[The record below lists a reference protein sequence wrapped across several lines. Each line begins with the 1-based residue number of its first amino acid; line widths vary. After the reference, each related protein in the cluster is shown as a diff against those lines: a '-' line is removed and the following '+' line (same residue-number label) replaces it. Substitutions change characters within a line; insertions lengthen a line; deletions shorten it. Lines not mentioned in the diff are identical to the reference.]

1 MSFPRSSAALFLCS
15 LIVRIDEVEKEGT
28 GKISDAPVGGNVSA
42 FPMSSMMGGKPV
54 KD

>member
-1 MSFPRSSAALFLCS
+1 MQS
-15 LIVRIDEVEKEGT
+15 IIRIDEVEKEGT